1 MHQKLSTIIWFARFN
16 AYKGGMPHRAR
27 EEAAVT
33 IIQVLVL
40 VIGFLALLLS
50 SELLRS
56 TIKQRRRAVSE
67 PSPSFRQVGTFGG
80 LGHFAA
86 AAPLPSGGSSGR
98 PALSIFVL
106 ATFLGT
112 GAAVKY
118 AWDET
123 HPDLR
128 SAYGR
133 AYERCVAEGS
143 ISRWKVEEVERCI
156 HSGRSYDS

>member
-1 MHQKLSTIIWFARFN
+1 
-16 AYKGGMPHRAR
+16 
-27 EEAAVT
+27 VT
-33 IIQVLVL
+33 IIQILVL

-56 TIKQRRRAVSE
+56 TIKQRRRSLLEAA
-67 PSPSFRQVGTFGG
+67 PSFRQVGTFGG
-80 LGHFAA
+80 LGHFSADAA
-86 AAPLPSGGSSGR
+86 SPPSNGSSGR
-98 PALSIFVL
+98 ALLGIFVL
-106 ATFLGT
+106 ATFVGT
-112 GAAVKY
+112 GAGVKY

-133 AYERCVAEGS
+133 AYERCVVERN

-156 HSGRSYDS
+156 HSGRAFPS

>member
-1 MHQKLSTIIWFARFN
+1 
-16 AYKGGMPHRAR
+16 
-27 EEAAVT
+27 VT
-33 IIQVLVL
+33 IIQILVL

-67 PSPSFRQVGTFGG
+67 SSPSFRQVGTFGQ
-80 LGHFAA
+80 LSHFAAA
-86 AAPLPSGGSSGR
+86 AAPLPSSGSSGR
-98 PALSIFVL
+98 AALSIFVL

-133 AYERCVAEGS
+133 AYERCVAEGR
-143 ISRWKVEEVERCI
+143 ISRWRVEEVERCI
-156 HSGRSYDS
+156 HSGRSFNS